1 MSESAS
7 DLRVRAAPCV
17 PTPRGC
23 ARGETKRAGVILIFA
38 LLMSCDQQRIS
49 ELEEGVSTEAAVRKR
64 FAEPAAIYQE
74 PNGDI
79 TLEYPRQPAAT

>member
-1 MSESAS
+1 
-7 DLRVRAAPCV
+7 
-17 PTPRGC
+17 
-23 ARGETKRAGVILIFA
+23 
-38 LLMSCDQQRIS
+38 MSCDQQRIS